1 MKLLSSVR
9 LSQILLLI
17 IIALSVLSLILR
29 FFSSPVPDV
38 RSAVVMILDREG
50 IIGTGTLID
59 PETVLT
65 SKHFLVAG
73 ERYGVRFSDSS
84 LGGVASLTIHPT
96 LDLALL
102 RLDTRYEAEYPCIS
116 RQKPSWEASVVAFGT
131 QIQDATIVER
141 RGIILG
147 QDATVKVGDNVVTGL
162 IVSDIPF
169 QAGYS
174 GGPLLNRRGEII
186 GVHTVYET
194 RGQSGWSTPITR
206 EILSQLEKQFIV
218 NSKS

>member
-1 MKLLSSVR
+1 MKTPSSVR
-9 LSQILLLI
+9 FSQILLLI

-38 RSAVVMILDREG
+38 RPAVVMILDREG

-73 ERYGVRFSDSS
+73 EHYGVRFSDSS

-102 RLDTRYEAEYPCIS
+102 RLDTRYEAEYPRIS
-116 RQKPSWEASVVAFGT
+116 RQKPS
-131 QIQDATIVER
+131 
-141 RGIILG
+141 
-147 QDATVKVGDNVVTGL
+147 
-162 IVSDIPF
+162 
-169 QAGYS
+169 
-174 GGPLLNRRGEII
+174 
-186 GVHTVYET
+186 
-194 RGQSGWSTPITR
+194 
-206 EILSQLEKQFIV
+206 
-218 NSKS
+218 

>member
-1 MKLLSSVR
+1 
-9 LSQILLLI
+9 
-17 IIALSVLSLILR
+17 
-29 FFSSPVPDV
+29 
-38 RSAVVMILDREG
+38 MILDREG

-102 RLDTRYEAEYPCIS
+102 RLDTRYETRYPRIS
-116 RQKPSWEASVVAFGT
+116 RQKPSWEDPVLALGA
-131 QIQDATIVER
+131 QIQDATITDR

-147 QDATVKVGDNVVTGL
+147 QDATVKVGDTILTGL

-174 GGPLLNRRGEII
+174 GGPLLSDDGEII

-194 RGQSGWSTPITR
+194 WGQVGWSTPITR

>member
-1 MKLLSSVR
+1 MKTPSSVR
-9 LSQILLLI
+9 FSQILLLI
-17 IIALSVLSLILR
+17 ITALSILSLILR

-84 LGGVASLTIHPT
+84 SAWVASLTIHPA

-102 RLDTRYEAEYPCIS
+102 RLDTKYETGYPRIF
-116 RQKPSWEASVVAFGT
+116 RQKPSWEVPVVAFGA

-141 RGIILG
+141 RGVILR
-147 QDATVKVGDNVVTGL
+147 QDATVKVGDNILTGL

-174 GGPLLNRRGEII
+174 GGPLLSHDGEII

-194 RGQSGWSTPITR
+194 WGQVGWSTPVTR
-206 EILSQLEKQFIV
+206 KIIEEIRSINAE
-218 NSKS
+218 

>member
-1 MKLLSSVR
+1 
-9 LSQILLLI
+9 
-17 IIALSVLSLILR
+17 
-29 FFSSPVPDV
+29 
-38 RSAVVMILDREG
+38 MILDREG

-65 SKHFLVAG
+65 SKHFLVPG

-96 LDLALL
+96 FDLALL
-102 RLDTRYEAEYPCIS
+102 RLDTRYEAGYPRIS
-116 RQKPSWEASVVAFGT
+116 RQKPSWEAPVVAFGA

-162 IVSDIPF
+162 IVSDIPL

-194 RGQSGWSTPITR
+194 RGQSGWSTPVTTKIIE
-206 EILSQLEKQFIV
+206 EIRSINAE
-218 NSKS
+218 